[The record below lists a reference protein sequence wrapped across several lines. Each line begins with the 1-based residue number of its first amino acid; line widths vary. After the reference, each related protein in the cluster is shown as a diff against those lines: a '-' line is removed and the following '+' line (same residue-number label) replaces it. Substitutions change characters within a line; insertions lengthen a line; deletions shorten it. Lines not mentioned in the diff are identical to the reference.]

1 MMLMMMMMMMRMRVI
16 MLILKNRLMSL
27 DPVFSLLL
35 RQEDDDFNDIT
46 EDELD
51 LGQAFDSGEDFVLH

>member
-1 MMLMMMMMMMRMRVI
+1 MRVI

-35 RQEDDDFNDIT
+35 RQEDDDFNDII

-51 LGQAFDSGEDFVLH
+51 LGQPFDSGEDFVLH